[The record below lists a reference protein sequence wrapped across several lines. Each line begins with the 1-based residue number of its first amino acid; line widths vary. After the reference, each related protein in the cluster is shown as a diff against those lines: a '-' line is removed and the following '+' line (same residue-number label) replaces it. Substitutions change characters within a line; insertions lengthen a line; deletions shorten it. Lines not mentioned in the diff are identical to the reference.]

1 MNDQQKYLTECPRK
15 FNDRQRK
22 KKNFIKKEYERKNYR
37 KKKKIIVLNYPSK
50 WSFKN
55 LDIFSSF
62 ISISLLRLMLWRV
75 KTIFSPLSL
84 SRSALIFLKDLS
96 ETSER
101 DANCLC
107 KDSLESF
114 NSLIPFWASSK
125 RSKRLL
131 YKLESSSYLSS
142 FFRPQMLVF
151 LVL

>member
-1 MNDQQKYLTECPRK
+1 M
-15 FNDRQRK
+15 
-22 KKNFIKKEYERKNYR
+22 KNFIKEEYERKITGKR
-37 KKKKIIVLNYPSK
+37 KKIIVLNYPSK

-131 YKLESSSYLSS
+131 YKLESSSCLSS
-142 FFRPQMLVF
+142 FSSTSNVSLSSWKF
-151 LVL
+151 L

>member
-1 MNDQQKYLTECPRK
+1 MD
-15 FNDRQRK
+15 
-22 KKNFIKKEYERKNYR
+22 
-37 KKKKIIVLNYPSK
+37 S
-50 WSFKN
+50 
-55 LDIFSSF
+55 FSSF

-142 FFRPQMLVF
+142 FSSISNVSLSSSLAWEVLIRLLFFMTLRGVSYFSLDETSKIYWNEFERTWKVYYDVELF
-151 LVL
+151 LLRE